1 MSTAAGCASRSWGF
15 TRRTDFLKKVLKP
28 PCASNSTLL
37 SRAMEEGRYQTSAQ
51 TSCCSVP
58 NLTLASAAQS
68 DGTTSWARV
77 VVSGGADGGT
87 AGQWTSWA
95 GALQNSGCSAGAEG
109 QDPLAA
115 DSGSLNW
122 FNKSVRQRERASTY
136 LIYPRML
143 PVGVLASFPLL
154 MHPLLSRTSLRL
166 HPWPGEPQ

>member
-122 FNKSVRQRERASTY
+122 FNKSVRQRERASTSH
-136 LIYPRML
+136 L
-143 PVGVLASFPLL
+143 PAPVARGS
-154 MHPLLSRTSLRL
+154 
-166 HPWPGEPQ
+166 WPVSHF